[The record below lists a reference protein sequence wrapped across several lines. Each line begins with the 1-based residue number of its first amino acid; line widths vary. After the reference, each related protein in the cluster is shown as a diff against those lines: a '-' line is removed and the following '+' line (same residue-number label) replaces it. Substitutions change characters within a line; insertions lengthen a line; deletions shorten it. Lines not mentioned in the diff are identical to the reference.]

1 MILGELGLIEQ
12 MMPCDVSTQWNSTYD
27 MLQFAMDY
35 QNAIIK
41 ITAEKEMKLQIYKM
55 DKTKW
60 EIAGQLSKVL
70 KVCFVHAC

>member
-1 MILGELGLIEQ
+1 